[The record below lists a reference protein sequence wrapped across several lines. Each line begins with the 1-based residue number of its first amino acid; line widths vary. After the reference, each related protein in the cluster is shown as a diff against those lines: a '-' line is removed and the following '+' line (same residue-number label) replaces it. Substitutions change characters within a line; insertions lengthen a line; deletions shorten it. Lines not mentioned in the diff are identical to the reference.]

1 MSALRQKVR
10 ASLKHPPGGVVQNV
24 DARQSTKKE
33 EPPRSLFLS
42 YLYVPG
48 HQSRRIERAYSSE
61 ADAVVLDLEDGVP
74 DSKKKYA
81 REMVSEV
88 LAATTAAKPT
98 FVRINSV
105 ASGLCTDD
113 VRAVAGPSLQGLRLP
128 KVNGA
133 GDLSHVLGLLAE
145 AGHPARVHLLLESAA
160 AVEKAYPLA
169 IASPAVTMLGLGE
182 SDLRVDLGCDLDGRT
197 MDAARIRVIM
207 ASRAAG
213 LPNPCQSVYAEVR
226 DPEGL
231 RASCIH
237 GKQLGFLGRMAIHPD
252 QLPIIHQ
259 VYRPTADEIAEAVDI
274 CQAADL
280 ADAQDISVVVSHRQR
295 LVAPP
300 IVANARRVLDLART
314 LDLLPD
320 VT

>member
-1 MSALRQKVR
+1 M
-10 ASLKHPPGGVVQNV
+10 
-24 DARQSTKKE
+24 
-33 EPPRSLFLS
+33 S

-48 HQSRRIERAYSSE
+48 HQPKRIERAYSSD

-81 REMVSEV
+81 REVVSEIV
-88 LAATTAAKPT
+88 AGTVAKPT
-98 FVRINSV
+98 FVRVNAV

-128 KVNGA
+128 KVSGA

-145 AGHPARVHLLLESAA
+145 VGHPARIHLLIESAA
-160 AVEKAYPLA
+160 ALEKAHPLA
-169 IASPAVTMLGLGE
+169 TASPAVTMLGLGE
-182 SDLRVDLGCDLDGRT
+182 SDLRVDIGCDLNGRT

-213 LPNPCQSVYAEVR
+213 LPSPCQSVYAEVR

-231 RASCIH
+231 RESCTH

-259 VYRPTADEIAEAVDI
+259 VYRPAPDEIAEAVDI
-274 CQAADL
+274 CEAADR
-280 ADAQDISVVVSHRQR
+280 AGAQDASVVVSNRQR
-295 LVAPP
+295 LIAPP
-300 IVANARRVLDLART
+300 IVANARRVLDLARA

-320 VT
+320 MP